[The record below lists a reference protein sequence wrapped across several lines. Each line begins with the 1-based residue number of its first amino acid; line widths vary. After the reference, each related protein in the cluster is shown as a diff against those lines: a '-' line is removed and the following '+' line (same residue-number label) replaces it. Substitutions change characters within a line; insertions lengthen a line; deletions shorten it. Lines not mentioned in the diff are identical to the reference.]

1 LASRLPI
8 RLQKVR
14 NQAKKYPDG
23 FIQKYLRIESK
34 MGPEVQMR
42 LTSAQRKIAH
52 IIKEAHKSGKP
63 VRESFVK
70 WRRATCSAYMTARG
84 YTHAWANDNARIGI
98 IAHLEDRAKE
108 LLDNYKK
115 FDQRLEVWHPELLL
129 PKSRDFVSGLKFQ
142 HNSSI
147 LIASAENPIKIRGDG
162 LHRVHNSEWAHFYAL
177 FDRVMEEI
185 CPVVPPEPGS
195 EIINETTGTLRG
207 SAPHEHWEASKA
219 GQNEF
224 TPHFLCWLEDEDSKI
239 PVTSQHEYHELLAK
253 MRDLEPRLVE
263 KNKHYKLTPE
273 QILQSW
279 NFYFYQSK
287 CDFDYFCREFP
298 YREEE
303 AWSAGGASY
312 FGAYEIGK
320 AKPEHPMAMFIF
332 DEHNLNTV
340 FPSFDELRK
349 VDKLDH
355 YGVMPSLK
363 IWTPPVKGSMYILG
377 SDGGQGTAYGDY
389 STGYIV
395 DAHTRECMANYH
407 GRLRPDEAGHIQ
419 VALARIYNNAICA
432 PETNPAGGGAEAMN
446 VMQRLGYFNFYNWR
460 VRDAKEGLRMTN
472 KIGWWTHPRS
482 RAQMMQTL
490 RQDFLDSVNGRIK
503 DTGMFKDEALLDEMR
518 TFSSNPRSGI
528 PEANSGCADDRV
540 IAKAICHQVAADEVY
555 CTSKDLIFAQS
566 RLESS
571 HKPIDQAT
579 LVKRRL
585 RPDQVMAQFTGKN
598 GGFANNKF
606 EIQL

>member
-1 LASRLPI
+1 M
-8 RLQKVR
+8 
-14 NQAKKYPDG
+14 
-23 FIQKYLRIESK
+23 RIPNK
-34 MGPEVQMR
+34 MGQEVQFK
-42 LTSAQRKIAH
+42 LNSAQRKVAA
-52 IIKEAHKSGKP
+52 IKRDAHKAGKP
-63 VRESFVK
+63 VRLAFLK
-70 WRRATCSAYMTARG
+70 WRRAGISAFESADG
-84 YTHAWANDNARIGI
+84 LAHCWSHDNARVGI
-98 IAHLEDRAKE
+98 IAHLEERAKE
-108 LLDNYKK
+108 LLTNYKMYASSMPEWL
-115 FDQRLEVWHPELLL
+115 QLEMT
-129 PKSRDFVSGLKFQ
+129 KDNIFGLRYT
-142 HNSSI
+142 HNAQV
-147 LIASAENPIKIRGDG
+147 LIATAENPIKVRGDG
-162 LHRVHNSEWAHFYAL
+162 IHRFKGSEWPHWYSL
-177 FDRVMEEI
+177 FNKVMKEL

-195 EIINETTGTLRG
+195 EICLEGTGSLAGSEPHDFWLET
-207 SAPHEHWEASKA
+207 KA

-224 TPHFLCWLEDEDSKI
+224 TGHFLNWLEDPDSVIQI
-239 PVTSQHEYHELLAK
+239 PSQHEYHEILAK

-320 AKPEHPMAMFIF
+320 AKPEHPQAMFLF

-340 FPSFDELRK
+340 FPSYDELRQ

-363 IWTPPVKGSMYILG
+363 VWAPPVKGAMYILG
-377 SDGGQGTAYGDY
+377 SDGSQGTTYGDY
-389 STGYIV
+389 GAGYII
-395 DAHTRECMANYH
+395 DAHTRECMATYH
-407 GRLRPDEAGHIQ
+407 GRLRPDEAAHIQ
-419 VALARIYNNAICA
+419 VSLARIYNNAICA
-432 PETNPAGGGAEAMN
+432 PETNPAGGGAETMN
-446 VMQRLGYFNFYNWR
+446 VMQRLGYFQFYTWR
-460 VRDAKEGLRMTN
+460 VRDSKEGLRATN

-490 RQDFLDSVNGRIK
+490 RQDFLDSVNGRVK
-503 DTGMFKDEALLDEMR
+503 DTGMFKDDALLAEMR

-528 PEANSGCADDRV
+528 PEANIGCADDRV
-540 IAKAICHQVAADEVY
+540 IAIAICHQVAADEVY
-555 CTSKDLIFAQS
+555 CTSKDLIYAQS
-566 RLESS
+566 RLEST
-571 HKPIDQAT
+571 HKPLDQAT

-585 RPDQVMAQFTGKN
+585 RPEQVMAQFTGTN
-598 GGFANNKF
+598 GGFNRNKF